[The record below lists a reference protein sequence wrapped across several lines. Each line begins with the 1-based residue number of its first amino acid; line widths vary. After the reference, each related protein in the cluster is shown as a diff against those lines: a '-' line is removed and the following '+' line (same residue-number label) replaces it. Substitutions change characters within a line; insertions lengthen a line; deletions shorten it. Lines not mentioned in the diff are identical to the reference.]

1 MVYKGSAQP
10 YYKNDFGTHK
20 LPKKINNKKIVET
33 NRWNDLRK
41 KKKIQPCPLRK
52 SRDSLMDLMK
62 PCRLYCTH

>member
-33 NRWNDLRK
+33 NR
-41 KKKIQPCPLRK
+41 
-52 SRDSLMDLMK
+52 
-62 PCRLYCTH
+62 